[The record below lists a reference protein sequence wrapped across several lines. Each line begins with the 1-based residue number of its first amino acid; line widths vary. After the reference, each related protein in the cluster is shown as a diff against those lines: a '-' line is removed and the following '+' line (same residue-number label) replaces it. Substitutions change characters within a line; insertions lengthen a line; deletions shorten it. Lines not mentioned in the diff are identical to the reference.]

1 MIFFYRVLLYFTYIA
16 YTMNHHYNTESL
28 LSDIGAGKSNEI
40 NTTSSAYSIVSSS
53 IVGGTSNCITPDI
66 SAIEHSVIA
75 GGFRN
80 VVRASYSSILGGYNN
95 LVTGQCSAILGG
107 SGNNDNGLSYVGIFG
122 CNINNPL
129 NMSANTFHVNCLNA
143 VDTPPWSGSF
153 PLGSITWKDC
163 TSITSFDKVLVI
175 L

>member
-1 MIFFYRVLLYFTYIA
+1 
-16 YTMNHHYNTESL
+16 MNHHCNTKSL
-28 LSDIGAGKSNEI
+28 LSCIGAGKSNEI

-53 IVGGTSNCITPDI
+53 IVGGTSNCINPDI

-122 CNINNPL
+122 CNINNPM
-129 NMSANTFHVNCLNA
+129 NMSSCTFHTNVLNA
-143 VDTPPWSGSF
+143 IDTPPLATGLPPGTIAYLVAGS
-153 PLGSITWKDC
+153 PIPVGAKALYIAP
-163 TSITSFDKVLVI
+163 
-175 L
+175 